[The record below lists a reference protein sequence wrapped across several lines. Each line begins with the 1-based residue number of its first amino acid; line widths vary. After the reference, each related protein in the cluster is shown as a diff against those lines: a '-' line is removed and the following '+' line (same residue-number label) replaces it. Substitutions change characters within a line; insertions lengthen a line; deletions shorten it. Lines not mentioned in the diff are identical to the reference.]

1 MRRVFFGAVFSA
13 VFSAIS
19 ASLYFTF
26 LIVFANHQFND
37 LEIIY
42 AFSNVGVFALPVAG
56 FFGFVLGFIGAWI
69 IPRLEFLGTK
79 FRRLTGTAV
88 LGAILGCLPPIIP
101 RILLPTANEGE
112 ILGFLPCVV
121 IGTLCAS
128 FLALLWSRSGAEEI
142 SRLSE
147 RSGAS

>member
-1 MRRVFFGAVFSA
+1 MRRIVFGAVFSA

-19 ASLYFTF
+19 ASLYFTL
-26 LIVFANHQFND
+26 LIVFANHQFD
-37 LEIIY
+37 GLEIIY
-42 AFSNVGVFALPVAG
+42 AFANVGVFALPVAG

-69 IPRLEFLGTK
+69 LPHLQFLRTK
-79 FRRLTGTAV
+79 FRRLAGAA
-88 LGAILGCLPPIIP
+88 LMGAILGCLPPIIP

-128 FLALLWSRSGAEEI
+128 LLALWWWRQDVVRI
-142 SRLSE
+142 SD
-147 RSGAS
+147 